1 MKNLLLFFLSAVL
14 ILNSCGEKGPE
25 NQFTV
30 SGKLENA
37 AGKLI
42 TLNKIEVNSMVAID
56 SVTIGE
62 NGEFELTST
71 TSTPTFYIL
80 KTSPNDYI
88 TLIMDSAESV
98 TVTGN
103 FDDLAKSYEV
113 EGSEDCRLIKELD
126 TQIQMTMAAIDSL
139 GVIYQANQENPSLD
153 SVKAELDKE
162 FMKIIEA
169 QKAYSIN
176 FIDSHT
182 NSFTTLVALSQ
193 QVAPRSPVFDVHNDI
208 AYFEKAAIAL
218 AERYPNSED
227 VKGLTDFIEKIKN
240 PQTQAMA
247 GNLGIGAEAPEIALP
262 SPEGEMI
269 KLSSLRGKYVLLD
282 FWAGWCKPCRAE
294 NPNLVS
300 TFRKYKS
307 KNFDIFQVSLD
318 QTKEMW
324 TGAIKKDRLSS
335 WKHVSDLKFW
345 QSEAAAL
352 YNVRSIPAS
361 FLLDPEGKIIATN
374 LRGPALGDKLKEIFG
389 Y

>member
-103 FDDLAKSYEV
+103 FDELSKSYEV
-113 EGSEDCRLIKELD
+113 EGSDDCMLIKELD
-126 TQIQMTMAAIDSL
+126 TQIQKTMAAIDSL

-169 QKAYSIN
+169 QKAYSTN
-176 FIDSHT
+176 FIDQHT

-193 QVAPRSPVFDVHNDI
+193 QVAPRSPVFDVQNDI

-218 AERYPNSED
+218 AERYPTSED

-240 PQTQAMA
+240 PQTQAMG